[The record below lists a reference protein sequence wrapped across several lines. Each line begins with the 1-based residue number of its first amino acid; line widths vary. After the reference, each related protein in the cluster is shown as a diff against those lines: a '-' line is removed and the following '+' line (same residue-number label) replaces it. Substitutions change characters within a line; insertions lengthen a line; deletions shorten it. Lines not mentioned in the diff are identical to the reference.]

1 MRRFLFDKQG
11 IACYYL
17 TGAGVLFDAK
27 NQALGRVQRELGMV
41 QVDALEPVVGSTG
54 KLVAWFDDAFLWSRE
69 GDLLAFVKG
78 AKPQEGFVLPKT
90 QKLAFTPEPQVV
102 PFRPLLSRWAAPE
115 RKWQWAS
122 QVLVLNNQE
131 FYT

>member
-11 IACYYL
+11 NACYYL
-17 TGAGVLFDAK
+17 TGAGVLFDAM
-27 NQALGRVQRELGMV
+27 NQVLGRVQREVGMV
-41 QVDALEPVVGSTG
+41 QADVLEPVVGLQG
-54 KLVAWFDDAFLWSRE
+54 QLVAWFDDAFLWSVE
-69 GDLLAFVKG
+69 GELLAFVKG

-90 QKLAFTPEPQVV
+90 QKLAFTPEPQAV
-102 PFRPLLSRWAAPE
+102 PFRPLLFRWAQPE

-122 QVLVLNNQE
+122 QTLVLNNQE